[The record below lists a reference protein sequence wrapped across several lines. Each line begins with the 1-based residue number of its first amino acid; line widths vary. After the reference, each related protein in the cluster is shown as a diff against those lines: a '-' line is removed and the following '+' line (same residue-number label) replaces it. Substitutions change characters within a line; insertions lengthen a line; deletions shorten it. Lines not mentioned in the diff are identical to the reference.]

1 MRFMHISVLALVAIL
16 SPVNAFFRLPCPGVL
31 VTERADPIVNPG
43 AVAGHVHTIMGGNG
57 FGFDMDFDQARAS
70 TCSSCRV
77 KADLSNYWVPT
88 LYYKGQDGQFTS
100 IKQVGGGLIYYL

>member
-1 MRFMHISVLALVAIL
+1 MRINNIVLALTASL
-16 SPVNAFFRLPCPGVL
+16 STVHGFFRLPCPGVL

-43 AVAGHVHTIMGGNG
+43 AVAGHVHTILGGNG
-57 FGFDMDFDQARAS
+57 FGFEMDFASTQAS

-77 KADLSNYWVPT
+77 KQDMSNYWVPT